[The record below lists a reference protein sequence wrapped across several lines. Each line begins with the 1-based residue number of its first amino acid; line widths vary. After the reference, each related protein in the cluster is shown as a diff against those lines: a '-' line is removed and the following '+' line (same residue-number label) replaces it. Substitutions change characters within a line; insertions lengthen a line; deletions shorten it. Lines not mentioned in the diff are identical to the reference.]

1 MPYYISCG
9 KLTGVQIYFNASG
22 THLGKTAVYSSS
34 NHQVIDII
42 DLLKDVG
49 DTLRTSWESVG

>member
-49 DTLRTSWESVG
+49 DTLRTS